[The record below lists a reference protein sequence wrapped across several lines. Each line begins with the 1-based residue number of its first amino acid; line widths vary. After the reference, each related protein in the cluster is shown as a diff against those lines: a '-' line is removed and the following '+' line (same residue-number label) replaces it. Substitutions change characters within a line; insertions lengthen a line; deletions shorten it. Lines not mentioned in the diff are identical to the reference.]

1 MLLDVFRELLGLR
14 SGRVVRCSLFL
25 REYVDKVSR
34 ADLGA
39 LAAGLTLI
47 VIDDRMIVLNVD
59 SVEGTF
65 LLALLTSDTSSYAC
79 VHGGFALIAGRAAYY
94 DS

>member
-34 ADLGA
+34 ADFGA

-47 VIDDRMIVLNVD
+47 IIDDRVIVLNMD
-59 SVEGTF
+59 GVEGAF
-65 LLALLTSDTSSYAC
+65 LLALLASDTSSLTC
-79 VHGGFALIAGRAAYY
+79 VHGGFALIAGRAAHY